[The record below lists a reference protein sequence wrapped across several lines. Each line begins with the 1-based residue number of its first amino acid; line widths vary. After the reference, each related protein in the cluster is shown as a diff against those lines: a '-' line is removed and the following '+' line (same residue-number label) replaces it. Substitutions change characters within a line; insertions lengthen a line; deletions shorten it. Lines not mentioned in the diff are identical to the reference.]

1 MFLLFKDLM
10 NCFSTDN
17 DEARPGGV
25 RTGGELTDPYL
36 RAKVVRLC
44 WLSWLAPSLV
54 VKVRPSGCGEESSST
69 SSSTANNN
77 CLFCLSLQLMLKT
90 TPLGFFSSWTFGSD
104 SHWLGSVSIQLGS
117 PAEHSTDEA
126 TRKKSRSLFGV
137 AESETAVSTC

>member
-36 RAKVVRLC
+36 RAKVVRLS

-54 VKVRPSGCGEESSST
+54 VKVTPSGYGEKRRAPT
-69 SSSTANNN
+69 P
-77 CLFCLSLQLMLKT
+77 T
-90 TPLGFFSSWTFGSD
+90 T
-104 SHWLGSVSIQLGS
+104 VS
-117 PAEHSTDEA
+117 
-126 TRKKSRSLFGV
+126 FV
-137 AESETAVSTC
+137 